1 MGAHRDDRDAAR
13 ARITALERELADAK
27 DEAAL
32 ARREADEARGAAAR
46 PAKREDGRA
55 DEAPAHAD
63 PRWRP
68 GVRRRYV
75 RGTTALGAAV
85 YALAA
90 AVLVAG
96 APIGAELLV
105 PVLLGGATAI
115 VAGTFVLGRV
125 VRAPAPFEGS
135 NVTLIASPI
144 VLGVL
149 CAACSDEWWPAW
161 IDEGPARLAGRIAI
175 SLVVVV
181 VGVLV
186 TAAWAT
192 DAASAPD
199 RSTD

>member
-13 ARITALERELADAK
+13 ARITALERELADAR
-27 DEAAL
+27 DEAAR
-32 ARREADEARGAAAR
+32 ARRDADEARAEAAR
-46 PAKREDGRA
+46 PPKREDGRP
-55 DEAPAHAD
+55 EKPPEHAD

-68 GVRRRYV
+68 GVRLRYV
-75 RGTTALGAAV
+75 RGTRALGAAA

-90 AVLVAG
+90 AVLIAG
-96 APIGAELLV
+96 APIDAELLV
-105 PVLLGGATAI
+105 PVLLGGSIAM

-135 NVTLIASPI
+135 NVTLIASPM

-149 CAACSDEWWPAW
+149 CAACSDDWWPAW
-161 IDEGPARLAGRIAI
+161 IAEGPARMAGRIAI
-175 SLVVVV
+175 SVVVV
-181 VGVLV
+181 VIGVLA

-199 RSTD
+199 RSDD